1 MITNFALSIGF
12 DLVDFIVG
20 LGVFAVLLVVFAESG
35 LLIGFFLPGDS
46 LLFTVGLLVQSG
58 TIPINIHLLVL
69 LLFIAAVLGDNVGYA
84 FGKSAGSR
92 LFSKTDSKIFK
103 QKHLLKA
110 QRFYEKH
117 GGKTIVLARFTP
129 VVRTFAPIV
138 AGASGMDYKKFFTY
152 NLLGGI
158 LWTAGI
164 TYAGYYAGAI
174 LLSAGI
180 DPDTIILPI
189 IVFVVFISIL
199 PALYQVT
206 KNKETRDSIL
216 NFAKNRFRVKPKSK

>member
-174 LLSAGI
+174 LRSAGI

>member
-12 DLVDFIVG
+12 DLVDFIIG

-84 FGKSAGSR
+84 FGKSAGGR
-92 LFSKTDSKIFK
+92 LFSKSDSKIFK

-138 AGASGMDYKKFFTY
+138 AGASGMNYKKFFTY
-152 NLLGGI
+152 NLLGGL

-164 TYAGYYAGAI
+164 TYAGYYAGA
-174 LLSAGI
+174 LLRSAGI

-189 IVFVVFISIL
+189 IVFIVFISIL
-199 PALYQVT
+199 PALYQVI

-216 NFAKNRFRVKPKSK
+216 NFAKTRLNVKPKSK